1 MNEKAV
7 KIIRNTLTA
16 FVFVTIGF
24 ALGKEMTLRSVRHS
38 APDTAFQSALS
49 EKGQANRVM
58 VYYLH
63 ATFRCVTCNT
73 IEKMTA
79 ELLKN
84 QFGDAM
90 KSGVIE
96 WKEADFQKEEKLA
109 KRYAVISS
117 CVVVVNI
124 RDEKEVDFKRLD
136 EVWTLIS
143 NREAFDKYVGD
154 AIRGY
159 LMSAGGAAL

>member
-1 MNEKAV
+1 MSEKAV
-7 KIIRNTLTA
+7 KIVRNILTA
-16 FVFVTIGF
+16 FVLVTIGF

-38 APDTAFQSALS
+38 APDDALQPALS
-49 EKGQANRVM
+49 EKGQSNRVM

-79 ELLKN
+79 ELLKS
-84 QFGDAM
+84 QFSDAM
-90 KSGVIE
+90 KSGVVE
-96 WKEADFQKEEKLA
+96 WKEADFQKENKLA
-109 KRYAVISS
+109 KRYSVISS

-124 RDEKEVDFKRLD
+124 RDGKEVDFKRLD
-136 EVWTLIS
+136 EVWTLIN

-159 LMSAGGAAL
+159 LQPAGGTAL